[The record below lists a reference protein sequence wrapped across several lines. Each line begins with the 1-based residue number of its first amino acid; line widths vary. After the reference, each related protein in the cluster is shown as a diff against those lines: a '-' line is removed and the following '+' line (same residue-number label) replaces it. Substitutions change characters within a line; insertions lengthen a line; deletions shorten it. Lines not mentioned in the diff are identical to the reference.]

1 MAYMALYRKWRPNDF
16 DEVQG
21 QDAIVRTLRNEI
33 LYDRIGHAYLFC
45 GTRGTGK
52 TSIAKLFAKAV
63 NCQHPVDGNP
73 CNACPSCRA
82 INSQSSM
89 DVLEIDAASNNGVD
103 HIREIR
109 EQVQYSPVEGRYK
122 VYIIDEVHMLSSGA
136 FNALLKT
143 LEEPP
148 SYVIFIL
155 ATTEKH
161 KIPVTILSRCQKYD
175 FRRISIDTISSHL
188 AHLMEKEGIEAEDKA
203 LRYIARAADGSM
215 RDALSLLDQC
225 IAFYL
230 NQKLTYENVLEVLG
244 TVDTAVFS
252 RMLRNILA
260 QDTVSVLDTVDAM
273 ISEGR
278 ELSQFL
284 ADFLWYL
291 RNLLIIK
298 DQEGAGDSLDLSAES
313 IASLKDEAAHIE
325 TNTLLRF
332 IRVLSDLSGQIRS
345 ATQKRVLLEVGFIR
359 LCTPQMETDAGS
371 LAERVRLLEQQ
382 AGSGGVVA
390 PTAQNGASSAGA
402 NMSRAFPG
410 NIAGSGGTGTAFPQG
425 TALSPEQLQA
435 LLQAIAS
442 GQLRIPAQNDPGG
455 QNGQPVSAQ
464 ADSGT
469 DVLSPE
475 EALRERFSPAEAE
488 DLAAIAAD
496 WPSIVAQAGM
506 PMQQF
511 LQAARI
517 AVSEDSSVIRLI
529 FEKDDMNK
537 SYFERNHQHN
547 LEVLSDLV
555 AERTGRRV
563 KFECGVRAQT
573 MQQTSGYIDLSRIHF
588 PVTHE

>member
-73 CNACPSCRA
+73 CNQCPSCQA
-82 INSQSSM
+82 INNQSSL

-109 EQVQYSPVEGRYK
+109 EQVQYSPVEGKYK

-175 FRRISIDTISSHL
+175 FKRISIDTITSHL
-188 AHLMEKEGIEAEDKA
+188 VHLMEKEGIPAEEKA

-230 NQKLTYENVLEVLG
+230 NQTLTYDNVLEVLG

-252 RMLRNILA
+252 QLLRNILA
-260 QDTVSVLDTVDAM
+260 HDTIAVLHTVDQM
-273 ISEGR
+273 ITEGR

-298 DQEGAGDSLDLSAES
+298 DQNGMEDSLDLSTES
-313 IASLKDEAAHIE
+313 IAVLQEEASLIE

-332 IRVLSDLSGQIRS
+332 IRVLSDLSGQIRN
-345 ATQKRVLLEVGFIR
+345 ATQKRILLEVGFIR
-359 LCTPQMETDAGS
+359 LCTPQMETDTGS
-371 LAERVRLLEQQ
+371 LLDRVHILEQKIAEGIPVQ
-382 AGSGGVVA
+382 SAGPGGYGAAGPGTGGIGGSGA
-390 PTAQNGASSAGA
+390 AY
-402 NMSRAFPG
+402 
-410 NIAGSGGTGTAFPQG
+410 GSGSYNTAHSG
-425 TALSPEQLQA
+425 STNGSGSEDSLNSSENAANALK
-435 LLQAIAS
+435 
-442 GQLRIPAQNDPGG
+442 
-455 QNGQPVSAQ
+455 
-464 ADSGT
+464 
-469 DVLSPE
+469 
-475 EALRERFSPAEAE
+475 ERFSPAEAA
-488 DLAAIAAD
+488 DLKAIASS
-496 WPSIVAQAGM
+496 WNTIVAQTAM
-506 PMQQF
+506 PMQKF

-517 AVSEDSSVIRLI
+517 AVSEDSSIIQLV
-529 FEKDDMNK
+529 FERDDIEKN
-537 SYFERNHQHN
+537 YFERNHQHN
-547 LEVLSDLV
+547 LGILS
-555 AERTGRRV
+555 
-563 KFECGVRAQT
+563 
-573 MQQTSGYIDLSRIHF
+573 LSLIHI
-588 PVTHE
+588 

>member
-21 QDAIVRTLRNEI
+21 QDAIVQTLRNEI
-33 LYDRIGHAYLFC
+33 IYDRIGHAYLFC

-73 CNACPSCRA
+73 CNQCPSCQA
-82 INSQSSM
+82 INNQSSL

-109 EQVQYSPVEGRYK
+109 EQVQYSPVEGKYK

-175 FRRISIDTISSHL
+175 FKRISIDTITNHL
-188 AHLMEKEGIEAEDKA
+188 VHLMEKEGIPAEEKA

-230 NQKLTYENVLEVLG
+230 NQTLTYDNVLEVLG

-252 RMLRNILA
+252 QLLRNILA
-260 QDTVSVLDTVDAM
+260 QDTIAVLHTVDQM
-273 ISEGR
+273 ITEGR

-298 DQEGAGDSLDLSAES
+298 DQNGMEDTLDLSTES
-313 IASLKDEAAHIE
+313 IAALQEEASLIE
-325 TNTLLRF
+325 TSTLLRF
-332 IRVLSDLSGQIRS
+332 IRVLSDLSGQLRN
-345 ATQKRVLLEVGFIR
+345 ATQKRILLEVGFIR
-359 LCTPQMETDAGS
+359 LCTPQMETDSGS
-371 LAERVRLLEQQ
+371 LLERVHMLEKKMAEGIPVQ
-382 AGSGGVVA
+382 AAGPGGY
-390 PTAQNGASSAGA
+390 GAAGI
-402 NMSRAFPG
+402 PG
-410 NIAGSGGTGTAFPQG
+410 NSGMGTAFG
-425 TALSPEQLQA
+425 
-435 LLQAIAS
+435 
-442 GQLRIPAQNDPGG
+442 PGG
-455 QNGQPVSAQ
+455 FAGLGDGTPGGPGGSSA
-464 ADSGT
+464 AAS
-469 DVLSPE
+469 E
-475 EALRERFSPAEAE
+475 NAAAALEERFSPAEAA
-488 DLAAIAAD
+488 DLKAIASS
-496 WPSIVAQAGM
+496 WNTIVGQTAM
-506 PMQQF
+506 PMQKF

-517 AVSEDSSVIRLI
+517 AVSEDSSIIQLI
-529 FEKDDMNK
+529 FERDDIEKN
-537 SYFERNHQHN
+537 YFERNHQHN
-547 LEVLSDLV
+547 LSILSDIV
-555 AERTGRRV
+555 AEQTGKRV
-563 KFECGVRAQT
+563 KFECSVRSHDT
-573 MQQTSGYIDLSRIHF
+573 GGHPSNFIDLSKIHQQVIF
-588 PVTHE
+588 E

>member
-73 CNACPSCRA
+73 CNQCPSCHA
-82 INSQSSM
+82 INNQSSL

-109 EQVQYSPVEGRYK
+109 EQVQYSPVEGKYK

-175 FRRISIDTISSHL
+175 FKRISINTITNHL
-188 AHLMEKEGIEAEDKA
+188 VHLMEKEGIPAEEKA

-230 NQKLTYENVLEVLG
+230 NQTLTYDNVLEVLG

-252 RMLRNILA
+252 QLLRSILA
-260 QDTVSVLDTVDAM
+260 QDTIAVLHSVDRM
-273 ISEGR
+273 ITEGR

-298 DQEGAGDSLDLSAES
+298 DQNGMEDSLDLSTES
-313 IASLKDEAAHIE
+313 IAVLQEEASLIE
-325 TNTLLRF
+325 TGTLLRF
-332 IRVLSDLSGQIRS
+332 IRVLSDLSGQIRN
-345 ATQKRVLLEVGFIR
+345 ATQKRILLEVGFIR
-359 LCTPQMETDAGS
+359 LCTPQMETDSGS
-371 LAERVRLLEQQ
+371 LLERIHILERKMAEGIPVQ
-382 AGSGGVVA
+382 
-390 PTAQNGASSAGA
+390 
-402 NMSRAFPG
+402 
-410 NIAGSGGTGTAFPQG
+410 
-425 TALSPEQLQA
+425 
-435 LLQAIAS
+435 AS
-442 GQLRIPAQNDPGG
+442 GQAGYGAAEIPGAGNTGGAVYGTEVSGAPNNGNPGSSDNGVSGDPAATPQN
-455 QNGQPVSAQ
+455 A
-464 ADSGT
+464 AA
-469 DVLSPE
+469 
-475 EALRERFSPAEAE
+475 ALEERFSPAEAA
-488 DLAAIAAD
+488 DLKAIASS
-496 WPSIVAQAGM
+496 WNTIVEQTAM
-506 PMQQF
+506 PMQKF
-511 LQAARI
+511 LKAVRI
-517 AVSEDSSVIRLI
+517 AVSEDSSILQLI
-529 FEKDDMNK
+529 FERDDIEKN
-537 SYFERNHQHN
+537 YFERNHQHN
-547 LEVLSDLV
+547 LGILSDIV
-555 AERTGRRV
+555 AQQTGKRV
-563 KFECGVRAQT
+563 KFECSVRSQET
-573 MQQTSGYIDLSRIHF
+573 GGKSYNFIDLSKIHQQVIF
-588 PVTHE
+588 E

>member
-73 CNACPSCRA
+73 CNQCPSCQD
-82 INSQSSM
+82 INNQSSL

-109 EQVQYSPVEGRYK
+109 EQVQYSPVEGKYK

-175 FRRISIDTISSHL
+175 FKRISIDTITNHL
-188 AHLMEKEGIEAEDKA
+188 AHLMEKEGIPAEEKA

-230 NQKLTYENVLEVLG
+230 NQTLTYENVLEVLG

-252 RMLRNILA
+252 QLLRSILE
-260 QDTVSVLDTVDAM
+260 QDTIAVLHTIDRM
-273 ISEGR
+273 ITEGR

-298 DQEGAGDSLDLSAES
+298 DQNGMEDSLDLSAES
-313 IASLKDEAAHIE
+313 IASLQEEAAWIE
-325 TNTLLRF
+325 TGTLLRF
-332 IRVLSDLSGQIRS
+332 IRVLSDLSGQIRN
-345 ATQKRVLLEVGFIR
+345 ATQKRILLEVGFIR
-359 LCTPQMETDAGS
+359 LCTPQMETDSASLLERVHLLEKKLEGAPLTDNSSYLKKESGTAGTGNTAAELLAGFSPQQLAS
-371 LAERVRLLEQQ
+371 LA
-382 AGSGGVVA
+382 
-390 PTAQNGASSAGA
+390 
-402 NMSRAFPG
+402 
-410 NIAGSGGTGTAFPQG
+410 
-425 TALSPEQLQA
+425 A
-435 LLQAIAS
+435 LLQNSTGNVPTGGAAAENIA
-442 GQLRIPAQNDPGG
+442 PAGDS
-455 QNGQPVSAQ
+455 VSAEQ
-464 ADSGT
+464 A
-469 DVLSPE
+469 LN
-475 EALRERFSPAEAE
+475 ERFSPAEAE
-488 DLAAIAAD
+488 DLKAIASS
-496 WPSIVAQAGM
+496 WKSIVAQTSM
-506 PMQQF
+506 PMQKF
-511 LQAARI
+511 LMAARI
-517 AVSEDSSVIRLI
+517 AVSEDSSIIQLI
-529 FEKDDMNK
+529 FERDDIEK

-547 LEVLSDLV
+547 LGVLSDIV
-555 AERTGRRV
+555 AQQTGKRV
-563 KFECGVRAQT
+563 KFECSVRSQET
-573 MQQTSGYIDLSRIHF
+573 GQSSGFIDLSKIHC
-588 PVTHE
+588 PVIFE

>member
-21 QDAIVRTLRNEI
+21 QDAIVQTLRNEI
-33 LYDRIGHAYLFC
+33 IYDRIGHAYLFC

-73 CNACPSCRA
+73 CNQCPSCQA
-82 INSQSSM
+82 INNQSSL

-109 EQVQYSPVEGRYK
+109 EQVQYSPVEGKYK

-175 FRRISIDTISSHL
+175 FKRISIDTITNHL
-188 AHLMEKEGIEAEDKA
+188 VHLMEKEGIPAEEKA

-230 NQKLTYENVLEVLG
+230 NQTLTYDNVLEVLG

-252 RMLRNILA
+252 QLLRNILA
-260 QDTVSVLDTVDAM
+260 QDTIAVLHTVDQM
-273 ISEGR
+273 ITEGR

-298 DQEGAGDSLDLSAES
+298 DQNGMEDTLDLSTES
-313 IASLKDEAAHIE
+313 IAALQEEASLIE
-325 TNTLLRF
+325 TSTLLRF
-332 IRVLSDLSGQIRS
+332 IRVLSDLSGQLRN
-345 ATQKRVLLEVGFIR
+345 ATQKRILLEVGFIR
-359 LCTPQMETDAGS
+359 LCTPQMETDSGS
-371 LAERVRLLEQQ
+371 LLERVHMLEKKMAEGIPVQ
-382 AGSGGVVA
+382 AAGPGGY
-390 PTAQNGASSAGA
+390 GAAGI
-402 NMSRAFPG
+402 PG
-410 NIAGSGGTGTAFPQG
+410 TGGMGTAFG
-425 TALSPEQLQA
+425 
-435 LLQAIAS
+435 
-442 GQLRIPAQNDPGG
+442 PGG
-455 QNGQPVSAQ
+455 FAGLGDGTPGGPGGSSA
-464 ADSGT
+464 AAS
-469 DVLSPE
+469 E
-475 EALRERFSPAEAE
+475 NAAAALEERFSPAEAA
-488 DLAAIAAD
+488 DLKAIASS
-496 WPSIVAQAGM
+496 WNTIVGQTAM
-506 PMQQF
+506 PMQKF

-517 AVSEDSSVIRLI
+517 AVSEDSSIIQLI
-529 FEKDDMNK
+529 FERDDIEKN
-537 SYFERNHQHN
+537 YFERNHQHN
-547 LEVLSDLV
+547 LSILSDIV
-555 AERTGRRV
+555 AEQTGKRV
-563 KFECGVRAQT
+563 KFECSVRSHDT
-573 MQQTSGYIDLSRIHF
+573 GGHPSNFIDLSKIHQQVIF
-588 PVTHE
+588 E

>member
-1 MAYMALYRKWRPNDF
+1 MFGYRYYLQGRVIFMAYMALYRKWRPNDF

-21 QDAIVRTLRNEI
+21 QDAIVQTLRNEI
-33 LYDRIGHAYLFC
+33 IYDRIGHAYLFC

-73 CNACPSCRA
+73 CNQCPSCQA
-82 INSQSSM
+82 INNQSSL

-109 EQVQYSPVEGRYK
+109 EQVQYSPVEGKYK

-175 FRRISIDTISSHL
+175 FKRISIDTITNHL
-188 AHLMEKEGIEAEDKA
+188 VHLMEKEGIPAEEKA

-230 NQKLTYENVLEVLG
+230 NQTLTYDNVLEVLG

-252 RMLRNILA
+252 QLLRNILA
-260 QDTVSVLDTVDAM
+260 QDTIAVLHTVDQM
-273 ISEGR
+273 ITEGR

-298 DQEGAGDSLDLSAES
+298 DQNGMEDTLDLSTES
-313 IASLKDEAAHIE
+313 IAALQEEASLIE
-325 TNTLLRF
+325 TSTLLRF
-332 IRVLSDLSGQIRS
+332 IRVLSDLSGQLRN
-345 ATQKRVLLEVGFIR
+345 ATQKRILLEVGFIR
-359 LCTPQMETDAGS
+359 LCTPQMETDSGS
-371 LAERVRLLEQQ
+371 LLERVHMLEKKMAEGIPVQ
-382 AGSGGVVA
+382 AAGPGGY
-390 PTAQNGASSAGA
+390 GAAGI
-402 NMSRAFPG
+402 PG
-410 NIAGSGGTGTAFPQG
+410 TGGMGTAFG
-425 TALSPEQLQA
+425 
-435 LLQAIAS
+435 
-442 GQLRIPAQNDPGG
+442 PGG
-455 QNGQPVSAQ
+455 SAGLG
-464 ADSGT
+464 DGT
-469 DVLSPE
+469 PGGPGGSSAAASE
-475 EALRERFSPAEAE
+475 NAAAALEERFSPAEAA
-488 DLAAIAAD
+488 DLKAIASS
-496 WPSIVAQAGM
+496 WNTIVGQTAM
-506 PMQQF
+506 PMQKF

-517 AVSEDSSVIRLI
+517 AVSEDSSIIQLI
-529 FEKDDMNK
+529 FERDDIEKN
-537 SYFERNHQHN
+537 YFERNHQHN
-547 LEVLSDLV
+547 LGILSDIV
-555 AERTGRRV
+555 AEQTGKRV
-563 KFECGVRAQT
+563 KFECSVRSHDT
-573 MQQTSGYIDLSRIHF
+573 GGHPSNFIDLSKIHQQVIF
-588 PVTHE
+588 E

>member
-21 QDAIVRTLRNEI
+21 QDAIVQTLRNEI
-33 LYDRIGHAYLFC
+33 IYDRIGHAYLFC

-73 CNACPSCRA
+73 CNQCPSCQA
-82 INSQSSM
+82 INNQSSL

-109 EQVQYSPVEGRYK
+109 EQVQYSPVEGKYK

-175 FRRISIDTISSHL
+175 FKRISIDTITNHL
-188 AHLMEKEGIEAEDKA
+188 VHLMEKEGIPAEEKA

-230 NQKLTYENVLEVLG
+230 NQTLTYDNVLEVLG

-252 RMLRNILA
+252 QLLRNILA
-260 QDTVSVLDTVDAM
+260 QDTIAVLHTVDQM
-273 ISEGR
+273 ITEGR

-298 DQEGAGDSLDLSAES
+298 DQNGMEDTLDLSTES
-313 IASLKDEAAHIE
+313 IAALQEEASLIE
-325 TNTLLRF
+325 TSTLLRF
-332 IRVLSDLSGQIRS
+332 IRVLSDLSGQLRN
-345 ATQKRVLLEVGFIR
+345 ATQKRILLEVGFIR
-359 LCTPQMETDAGS
+359 LCTPQMETDSGS
-371 LAERVRLLEQQ
+371 LLERVHMLEKKMAEGIPVQ
-382 AGSGGVVA
+382 AAGPGGY
-390 PTAQNGASSAGA
+390 GAAGI
-402 NMSRAFPG
+402 PG
-410 NIAGSGGTGTAFPQG
+410 TGGMGTAFG
-425 TALSPEQLQA
+425 
-435 LLQAIAS
+435 
-442 GQLRIPAQNDPGG
+442 PGG
-455 QNGQPVSAQ
+455 SAGLG
-464 ADSGT
+464 DGT
-469 DVLSPE
+469 PGGPGGSSAAASE
-475 EALRERFSPAEAE
+475 NAAAALEERFSPAEAA
-488 DLAAIAAD
+488 DLKAIASS
-496 WPSIVAQAGM
+496 WNTIVGQTAM
-506 PMQQF
+506 PMQKF

-517 AVSEDSSVIRLI
+517 AVSEDSSIIQLI
-529 FEKDDMNK
+529 FERDDIEKN
-537 SYFERNHQHN
+537 YFERNHQHN
-547 LEVLSDLV
+547 LSILSDIV
-555 AERTGRRV
+555 AEQTGKRV
-563 KFECGVRAQT
+563 KFECSVRSHDT
-573 MQQTSGYIDLSRIHF
+573 GGHPSNFIDLSKIHQQVIF
-588 PVTHE
+588 E

>member
-1 MAYMALYRKWRPNDF
+1 MFGYRYYLQGRVIFMAYMALYRKWRPNDF

-21 QDAIVRTLRNEI
+21 QDAIVQTLRNEI
-33 LYDRIGHAYLFC
+33 IYDRIGHAYLFC

-73 CNACPSCRA
+73 CNQCPSCQA
-82 INSQSSM
+82 INNQSSL

-109 EQVQYSPVEGRYK
+109 EQVQYSPVEGKYK

-175 FRRISIDTISSHL
+175 FKRISIDTITNHL
-188 AHLMEKEGIEAEDKA
+188 VHLMEKEGIPAEEKA

-230 NQKLTYENVLEVLG
+230 NQTLTYDNVLEVLG

-252 RMLRNILA
+252 QLLRNILA
-260 QDTVSVLDTVDAM
+260 QDTIAVLHTVDQM
-273 ISEGR
+273 ITEGR

-298 DQEGAGDSLDLSAES
+298 DQNGMEDTLDLSTES
-313 IASLKDEAAHIE
+313 IAALQEEASLIE
-325 TNTLLRF
+325 TSTLLRF
-332 IRVLSDLSGQIRS
+332 IRVLSDLSGQLRN
-345 ATQKRVLLEVGFIR
+345 ATQKRILLEVGFIR
-359 LCTPQMETDAGS
+359 LCTPQMETDSGS
-371 LAERVRLLEQQ
+371 LLERVHMLEKKMAEGIPVQ
-382 AGSGGVVA
+382 AAGPGGY
-390 PTAQNGASSAGA
+390 GAAGI
-402 NMSRAFPG
+402 PG
-410 NIAGSGGTGTAFPQG
+410 NSGMGTAFG
-425 TALSPEQLQA
+425 
-435 LLQAIAS
+435 
-442 GQLRIPAQNDPGG
+442 PGG
-455 QNGQPVSAQ
+455 FAGLGDGTPGGPGGSSA
-464 ADSGT
+464 AAS
-469 DVLSPE
+469 E
-475 EALRERFSPAEAE
+475 NAAAALEERFSPAEAA
-488 DLAAIAAD
+488 DLKAIASS
-496 WPSIVAQAGM
+496 WNTIVGQTAM
-506 PMQQF
+506 PMQKF

-517 AVSEDSSVIRLI
+517 AVSEDSSIIQLI
-529 FEKDDMNK
+529 FERDDIEKN
-537 SYFERNHQHN
+537 YFERNHQHN
-547 LEVLSDLV
+547 LSILSDIV
-555 AERTGRRV
+555 AEQTGKRV
-563 KFECGVRAQT
+563 KFECSVRSHDT
-573 MQQTSGYIDLSRIHF
+573 GGHPSNFIDLSKIHQQVIF
-588 PVTHE
+588 E

>member
-21 QDAIVRTLRNEI
+21 QDAIVQTLRNEI
-33 LYDRIGHAYLFC
+33 IYDRIGHAYLFC

-73 CNACPSCRA
+73 CNQCPSCQA
-82 INSQSSM
+82 INNQSSL

-109 EQVQYSPVEGRYK
+109 EQVQYSPVEGKYK

-175 FRRISIDTISSHL
+175 FKRISIDTITNHL
-188 AHLMEKEGIEAEDKA
+188 VHLMENEGIPAEEKA

-230 NQKLTYENVLEVLG
+230 NQTLTYDNVLEVLG

-252 RMLRNILA
+252 QLLRNILA
-260 QDTVSVLDTVDAM
+260 QDTIAVLHTVDQM
-273 ISEGR
+273 ITEGR

-298 DQEGAGDSLDLSAES
+298 DQNGMEDTLDLSTES
-313 IASLKDEAAHIE
+313 IAALQEEASLIE
-325 TNTLLRF
+325 TSTLLRF
-332 IRVLSDLSGQIRS
+332 IRVLSDLSGQLRN
-345 ATQKRVLLEVGFIR
+345 ATQKRILLEVGFIR
-359 LCTPQMETDAGS
+359 LCTPQMETDSGS
-371 LAERVRLLEQQ
+371 LLERVHMLEKKMAEGIPVQT
-382 AGSGGVVA
+382 AGPGGY
-390 PTAQNGASSAGA
+390 GAAGI
-402 NMSRAFPG
+402 PG
-410 NIAGSGGTGTAFPQG
+410 TGGMGTAFG
-425 TALSPEQLQA
+425 
-435 LLQAIAS
+435 
-442 GQLRIPAQNDPGG
+442 PGG
-455 QNGQPVSAQ
+455 SAGLG
-464 ADSGT
+464 DGT
-469 DVLSPE
+469 PGGPGGSSAAASE
-475 EALRERFSPAEAE
+475 NAAAALEERFSPAEAA
-488 DLAAIAAD
+488 DLKAIASS
-496 WPSIVAQAGM
+496 WNTIVGQTAM
-506 PMQQF
+506 PMQKF

-517 AVSEDSSVIRLI
+517 AVSEDSSIIQLI
-529 FEKDDMNK
+529 FERDDIEKN
-537 SYFERNHQHN
+537 YFERNHQHN
-547 LEVLSDLV
+547 LSILSDIV
-555 AERTGRRV
+555 AEQTGKRV
-563 KFECGVRAQT
+563 KFECSVRSHDT
-573 MQQTSGYIDLSRIHF
+573 GGHPSNFIDLSKIHQQVIF
-588 PVTHE
+588 E

>member
-21 QDAIVRTLRNEI
+21 QDAIVQTLRNEI
-33 LYDRIGHAYLFC
+33 IYDRIGHAYLFC

-73 CNACPSCRA
+73 CNQCPSCQA
-82 INSQSSM
+82 INNQSSL

-109 EQVQYSPVEGRYK
+109 EQVQYSPVEGKYK

-175 FRRISIDTISSHL
+175 FKRISIDTITNHL
-188 AHLMEKEGIEAEDKA
+188 VHLMEKEGIPAEEKA

-230 NQKLTYENVLEVLG
+230 NQTLTYDNVLEVLG

-252 RMLRNILA
+252 QLLRNILA
-260 QDTVSVLDTVDAM
+260 QDTIAVLHTVDQM
-273 ISEGR
+273 ITEGR

-298 DQEGAGDSLDLSAES
+298 DQNGMEDTLDLSTES
-313 IASLKDEAAHIE
+313 IAALQEEAALIE
-325 TNTLLRF
+325 TSTLLRF
-332 IRVLSDLSGQIRS
+332 IRVLSDLSGQLRN
-345 ATQKRVLLEVGFIR
+345 ATQKRILLEVGFIR
-359 LCTPQMETDAGS
+359 LCTPQMETDSGS
-371 LAERVRLLEQQ
+371 LLERVHMLEKKMAEGIPVQ
-382 AGSGGVVA
+382 AAGPGGY
-390 PTAQNGASSAGA
+390 GAAGI
-402 NMSRAFPG
+402 PG
-410 NIAGSGGTGTAFPQG
+410 TGGMGTAFG
-425 TALSPEQLQA
+425 
-435 LLQAIAS
+435 
-442 GQLRIPAQNDPGG
+442 PGG
-455 QNGQPVSAQ
+455 SAGLG
-464 ADSGT
+464 DGT
-469 DVLSPE
+469 PGGPGGSSAAASE
-475 EALRERFSPAEAE
+475 NAAAALEERFSPAEAA
-488 DLAAIAAD
+488 DLKAIASS
-496 WPSIVAQAGM
+496 WNTIVGQTAM
-506 PMQQF
+506 PMQKF

-517 AVSEDSSVIRLI
+517 AVSEDSSIIQLI
-529 FEKDDMNK
+529 FERDDIEKN
-537 SYFERNHQHN
+537 YFERNHQHN
-547 LEVLSDLV
+547 LGILSDIV
-555 AERTGRRV
+555 AEQTGKRV
-563 KFECGVRAQT
+563 KFECSVRSHDT
-573 MQQTSGYIDLSRIHF
+573 GGHPSNFIDLSKIHQQVIF
-588 PVTHE
+588 E

>member
-21 QDAIVRTLRNEI
+21 QDAIVQTLRNEI
-33 LYDRIGHAYLFC
+33 IYDRIGHAYLFC

-73 CNACPSCRA
+73 CNQCPSCQA
-82 INSQSSM
+82 INNQSSL

-109 EQVQYSPVEGRYK
+109 EQVQYSPVEGKYK

-175 FRRISIDTISSHL
+175 FKRISIDTITNHL
-188 AHLMEKEGIEAEDKA
+188 VHLMEKEGIPAEEKA

-230 NQKLTYENVLEVLG
+230 NQTLTYDNVLEVLG

-252 RMLRNILA
+252 QLLRNILA
-260 QDTVSVLDTVDAM
+260 QDTIAVLHTVDQM
-273 ISEGR
+273 ITEGR

-298 DQEGAGDSLDLSAES
+298 DQNGMEDTLDLSTES
-313 IASLKDEAAHIE
+313 IAALQEEASLIE
-325 TNTLLRF
+325 TSTLLRF
-332 IRVLSDLSGQIRS
+332 IRVLSDLSGQLRN
-345 ATQKRVLLEVGFIR
+345 ATQKRILLEVGFIR
-359 LCTPQMETDAGS
+359 LCTPQMETDSGS
-371 LAERVRLLEQQ
+371 LLERVHMLEKKMAEGIPVQT
-382 AGSGGVVA
+382 AGPGGY
-390 PTAQNGASSAGA
+390 GAAGI
-402 NMSRAFPG
+402 PG
-410 NIAGSGGTGTAFPQG
+410 TGGMGTAFG
-425 TALSPEQLQA
+425 
-435 LLQAIAS
+435 
-442 GQLRIPAQNDPGG
+442 PGG
-455 QNGQPVSAQ
+455 SAGLG
-464 ADSGT
+464 DGT
-469 DVLSPE
+469 PGGPGSSAAASE
-475 EALRERFSPAEAE
+475 NAAAALEERFSPAEAA
-488 DLAAIAAD
+488 DLKAIASS
-496 WPSIVAQAGM
+496 WNTIVGQTAM
-506 PMQQF
+506 PMQKF

-517 AVSEDSSVIRLI
+517 AVSEDSSIIQLI
-529 FEKDDMNK
+529 FERDDIEKN
-537 SYFERNHQHN
+537 YFERNHQHN
-547 LEVLSDLV
+547 LSILSDIV
-555 AERTGRRV
+555 AEQTGKRV
-563 KFECGVRAQT
+563 KFECSVRSHDT
-573 MQQTSGYIDLSRIHF
+573 GGHPSNFIDLSKIHQQVIF
-588 PVTHE
+588 E

>member
-21 QDAIVRTLRNEI
+21 QDAIVQTLRNEI
-33 LYDRIGHAYLFC
+33 IYDRIGHAYLFC

-73 CNACPSCRA
+73 CNQCPSCQA
-82 INSQSSM
+82 INNQSSL

-109 EQVQYSPVEGRYK
+109 EQVQYSPVEGKYK

-175 FRRISIDTISSHL
+175 FKRISIDTITNHL
-188 AHLMEKEGIEAEDKA
+188 VHLMEKEGIPAEEKA

-230 NQKLTYENVLEVLG
+230 NQTLTYDNVLEVLG

-252 RMLRNILA
+252 QLLRNILA
-260 QDTVSVLDTVDAM
+260 QDTIAVLHTVDQM
-273 ISEGR
+273 ITEGR

-298 DQEGAGDSLDLSAES
+298 DQNGMEDTLDLSTES
-313 IASLKDEAAHIE
+313 IAALQEEASLIE
-325 TNTLLRF
+325 TSTLLRF
-332 IRVLSDLSGQIRS
+332 IRVLSDLSGQLRN
-345 ATQKRVLLEVGFIR
+345 ATQKRILLEVGFIR
-359 LCTPQMETDAGS
+359 LCTPQMETDSGS
-371 LAERVRLLEQQ
+371 LLERVHMLEKKMAEGIPVQ
-382 AGSGGVVA
+382 AAGPGGY
-390 PTAQNGASSAGA
+390 GAAGI
-402 NMSRAFPG
+402 PG
-410 NIAGSGGTGTAFPQG
+410 TGGMGTAFG
-425 TALSPEQLQA
+425 
-435 LLQAIAS
+435 
-442 GQLRIPAQNDPGG
+442 PGG
-455 QNGQPVSAQ
+455 SAGLG
-464 ADSGT
+464 DSTPGGPGG
-469 DVLSPE
+469 SSAAASE
-475 EALRERFSPAEAE
+475 NAAAALEERFSPAEAA
-488 DLAAIAAD
+488 DLKAIASS
-496 WPSIVAQAGM
+496 WNTIVGQTAM
-506 PMQQF
+506 PMQKF

-517 AVSEDSSVIRLI
+517 AVSEDSSIIQLI
-529 FEKDDMNK
+529 FERDDIEKN
-537 SYFERNHQHN
+537 YFERNHQHN
-547 LEVLSDLV
+547 LGILSDIV
-555 AERTGRRV
+555 AEQTGKRV
-563 KFECGVRAQT
+563 KFECSVRSHDT
-573 MQQTSGYIDLSRIHF
+573 GGHPSNFIDLSKIHQQVIF
-588 PVTHE
+588 E

>member
-21 QDAIVRTLRNEI
+21 QDAIVQTLRNEI
-33 LYDRIGHAYLFC
+33 IYDRIGHAYLFC

-73 CNACPSCRA
+73 CNQCPSCQA
-82 INSQSSM
+82 INNQSSL

-109 EQVQYSPVEGRYK
+109 EQVQYSPVEGKYK

-175 FRRISIDTISSHL
+175 FKRISIDTITNHL
-188 AHLMEKEGIEAEDKA
+188 VHLMEKEGIPAEEKA

-230 NQKLTYENVLEVLG
+230 NQTLTYDNVLEVLG

-252 RMLRNILA
+252 QLLRNILA
-260 QDTVSVLDTVDAM
+260 QDTIAVLHTVDQM
-273 ISEGR
+273 ITEGR

-298 DQEGAGDSLDLSAES
+298 DQNDMEDTLDLSTES
-313 IASLKDEAAHIE
+313 IAALQEEASLIE
-325 TNTLLRF
+325 TSTLLRF
-332 IRVLSDLSGQIRS
+332 IRVLSDLSGQLRN
-345 ATQKRVLLEVGFIR
+345 ATQKRILLEVGFIR
-359 LCTPQMETDAGS
+359 LCTPQMETDSGS
-371 LAERVRLLEQQ
+371 LLERVHMLEKKMAEGIPVQ
-382 AGSGGVVA
+382 AAGPGGY
-390 PTAQNGASSAGA
+390 GAAGI
-402 NMSRAFPG
+402 PG
-410 NIAGSGGTGTAFPQG
+410 TGGMGTAFG
-425 TALSPEQLQA
+425 
-435 LLQAIAS
+435 
-442 GQLRIPAQNDPGG
+442 PGG
-455 QNGQPVSAQ
+455 SAGLG
-464 ADSGT
+464 DGT
-469 DVLSPE
+469 PGGPGGSSAAASE
-475 EALRERFSPAEAE
+475 NAAAALEERFSPAEAA
-488 DLAAIAAD
+488 DLKAIASS
-496 WPSIVAQAGM
+496 WNTIVGQTAM
-506 PMQQF
+506 PMQKF

-517 AVSEDSSVIRLI
+517 AVSEDSSIIQLI
-529 FEKDDMNK
+529 FERDDIERN
-537 SYFERNHQHN
+537 YFERNHQHN
-547 LEVLSDLV
+547 LGILSDIV
-555 AERTGRRV
+555 AEQTGKRV
-563 KFECGVRAQT
+563 KFECSVRSHDT
-573 MQQTSGYIDLSRIHF
+573 GGHPSNFIDLSKIHQQVIF
-588 PVTHE
+588 E

>member
-1 MAYMALYRKWRPNDF
+1 MFGYRYYLQGRVIFMAYMALYRKWRPNDF

-21 QDAIVRTLRNEI
+21 QDAIVQTLRNEI
-33 LYDRIGHAYLFC
+33 IYDRIGHAYLFC

-73 CNACPSCRA
+73 CNQCPSCQA
-82 INSQSSM
+82 INNQSSL

-109 EQVQYSPVEGRYK
+109 EQVQYSPVEGKYK

-175 FRRISIDTISSHL
+175 FKRISIDTITNHL
-188 AHLMEKEGIEAEDKA
+188 VHLMEKEGIPAEEKA

-230 NQKLTYENVLEVLG
+230 NQTLTYDNVLEVLG

-252 RMLRNILA
+252 QLLRNILA
-260 QDTVSVLDTVDAM
+260 QDTIAVLHTVDQM
-273 ISEGR
+273 ITEGR

-298 DQEGAGDSLDLSAES
+298 NQNGMEDTLDLSTES
-313 IASLKDEAAHIE
+313 IAALQEEASLIE
-325 TNTLLRF
+325 TSTLLRF
-332 IRVLSDLSGQIRS
+332 IRVLSDLSGQLRN
-345 ATQKRVLLEVGFIR
+345 ATQKRILLEVGFIR
-359 LCTPQMETDAGS
+359 LCTPQMETDSGS
-371 LAERVRLLEQQ
+371 LLERVHMLEKKMAEGIPVQ
-382 AGSGGVVA
+382 AAGPGGY
-390 PTAQNGASSAGA
+390 GAAGI
-402 NMSRAFPG
+402 PG
-410 NIAGSGGTGTAFPQG
+410 TGGMGTAFG
-425 TALSPEQLQA
+425 
-435 LLQAIAS
+435 
-442 GQLRIPAQNDPGG
+442 PGG
-455 QNGQPVSAQ
+455 SAGLG
-464 ADSGT
+464 DGT
-469 DVLSPE
+469 PGGPGGSSAAASE
-475 EALRERFSPAEAE
+475 NAAAALEERFSPAEAA
-488 DLAAIAAD
+488 DLKAIASS
-496 WPSIVAQAGM
+496 WNTIVGQTAM
-506 PMQQF
+506 PMQKF

-517 AVSEDSSVIRLI
+517 AVSEDSSIIQLI
-529 FEKDDMNK
+529 FERDDIEKN
-537 SYFERNHQHN
+537 YFERNHQHN
-547 LEVLSDLV
+547 LGILSDIV
-555 AERTGRRV
+555 AEQTGKRV
-563 KFECGVRAQT
+563 KFECSVRSHDT
-573 MQQTSGYIDLSRIHF
+573 GGHPSNFIDLSKIHQQVIF
-588 PVTHE
+588 E

>member
-1 MAYMALYRKWRPNDF
+1 MFGYRYYLQGRVIFMAYMALYRKWRPNDF

-21 QDAIVRTLRNEI
+21 QDAIVQTLRNEI
-33 LYDRIGHAYLFC
+33 IYDRIGHAYLFC

-73 CNACPSCRA
+73 CNQCPSCQA
-82 INSQSSM
+82 INNQSSL

-109 EQVQYSPVEGRYK
+109 EQVQYSPVEGKYK

-175 FRRISIDTISSHL
+175 FKRISIDTITNHL
-188 AHLMEKEGIEAEDKA
+188 VHLMEKEGIPAEEKA

-230 NQKLTYENVLEVLG
+230 NQTLTYDNVLEVLG

-252 RMLRNILA
+252 QLLRNILA
-260 QDTVSVLDTVDAM
+260 QDTIAVLHTVDQM
-273 ISEGR
+273 ITEGR

-298 DQEGAGDSLDLSAES
+298 DQNGMEDTLDLSTES
-313 IASLKDEAAHIE
+313 IAALQEEASLIE
-325 TNTLLRF
+325 TSTLLRF
-332 IRVLSDLSGQIRS
+332 IRVLSDLSGQLRN
-345 ATQKRVLLEVGFIR
+345 ATQKRILLEVGFIR
-359 LCTPQMETDAGS
+359 LCTPQMETDSGS
-371 LAERVRLLEQQ
+371 LLERVHMLEKKMAEGIPVQ
-382 AGSGGVVA
+382 AAGPGGY
-390 PTAQNGASSAGA
+390 GAAGI
-402 NMSRAFPG
+402 PG
-410 NIAGSGGTGTAFPQG
+410 TGGMGTAFG
-425 TALSPEQLQA
+425 
-435 LLQAIAS
+435 
-442 GQLRIPAQNDPGG
+442 PGG
-455 QNGQPVSAQ
+455 SAGLG
-464 ADSGT
+464 DGT
-469 DVLSPE
+469 PGGPGGSSAAASE
-475 EALRERFSPAEAE
+475 NAAAALEERFSPAEAA
-488 DLAAIAAD
+488 DLKAIASS
-496 WPSIVAQAGM
+496 WNTIVGQTAM
-506 PMQQF
+506 PMQKF

-517 AVSEDSSVIRLI
+517 AVSEDSSIIQLI
-529 FEKDDMNK
+529 FERDDIEKN
-537 SYFERNHQHN
+537 YFERNHQHN
-547 LEVLSDLV
+547 LSILSDIV
-555 AERTGRRV
+555 AEQTGKRV
-563 KFECGVRAQT
+563 KFECSVRSHDT
-573 MQQTSGYIDLSRIHF
+573 GGHPSNFIDLSKIHQQVIF
-588 PVTHE
+588 E

>member
-21 QDAIVRTLRNEI
+21 QDAIVQTLRNEI
-33 LYDRIGHAYLFC
+33 IYDRIGHAYLFC

-73 CNACPSCRA
+73 CNQCPSCQA
-82 INSQSSM
+82 INNQSSL

-109 EQVQYSPVEGRYK
+109 EQVQYSPVEGKYK

-148 SYVIFIL
+148 SYVIFTL

-175 FRRISIDTISSHL
+175 FKRISIDTITNHL
-188 AHLMEKEGIEAEDKA
+188 VHLMEKEGIPAEEKA

-230 NQKLTYENVLEVLG
+230 NQTLTYDNVLEVLG

-252 RMLRNILA
+252 QLLRNILA
-260 QDTVSVLDTVDAM
+260 QDTIAVLHTVDQM
-273 ISEGR
+273 ITEGR

-298 DQEGAGDSLDLSAES
+298 DQNGMEDTLDLSTES
-313 IASLKDEAAHIE
+313 IAALQEEASLIE
-325 TNTLLRF
+325 TSTLLRF
-332 IRVLSDLSGQIRS
+332 IRVLSDLSGQLRN
-345 ATQKRVLLEVGFIR
+345 ATQKRILLEVGFIR
-359 LCTPQMETDAGS
+359 LCTPQMETDSGS
-371 LAERVRLLEQQ
+371 LLERVHMLEKKMAEGIPVQ
-382 AGSGGVVA
+382 AAGPGGY
-390 PTAQNGASSAGA
+390 GAAGI
-402 NMSRAFPG
+402 PG
-410 NIAGSGGTGTAFPQG
+410 TGGMGTAFG
-425 TALSPEQLQA
+425 
-435 LLQAIAS
+435 
-442 GQLRIPAQNDPGG
+442 PGG
-455 QNGQPVSAQ
+455 SAGLG
-464 ADSGT
+464 DGT
-469 DVLSPE
+469 PGGLGGRSAAASE
-475 EALRERFSPAEAE
+475 NAAAALEGRFSPAEAA
-488 DLAAIAAD
+488 DLKAIASS
-496 WPSIVAQAGM
+496 WNTIVGQTAM
-506 PMQQF
+506 PMQKF

-517 AVSEDSSVIRLI
+517 AVSEDSSIIQLI
-529 FEKDDMNK
+529 FERDDIEKN
-537 SYFERNHQHN
+537 YFERNHQHN
-547 LEVLSDLV
+547 LGILSDIV
-555 AERTGRRV
+555 AEQTGKRV
-563 KFECGVRAQT
+563 KFECSVRSHDT
-573 MQQTSGYIDLSRIHF
+573 GGHPSNFIDLSKIHQQVIF
-588 PVTHE
+588 E

>member
-21 QDAIVRTLRNEI
+21 QDAIVQTLRNEI
-33 LYDRIGHAYLFC
+33 IYDRIGHAYLFC

-73 CNACPSCRA
+73 CNQCPSCQA
-82 INSQSSM
+82 INNQSSL

-109 EQVQYSPVEGRYK
+109 EQVQYSPVEGNYK

-175 FRRISIDTISSHL
+175 FKRISIDTITNHL
-188 AHLMEKEGIEAEDKA
+188 VHLMEKEGIPAEEKA

-230 NQKLTYENVLEVLG
+230 NQTLTYDNVLEVLG

-252 RMLRNILA
+252 QLLRNILA
-260 QDTVSVLDTVDAM
+260 QDTIAVLHTVDQM
-273 ISEGR
+273 ITEGR

-298 DQEGAGDSLDLSAES
+298 DQNGMEDTLDLSTES
-313 IASLKDEAAHIE
+313 IAALQEEASLIE
-325 TNTLLRF
+325 TSTLLRF
-332 IRVLSDLSGQIRS
+332 IRVLSDLSGQLRN
-345 ATQKRVLLEVGFIR
+345 ATQKRILLEVGFIR
-359 LCTPQMETDAGS
+359 LCTPQMETDSGS
-371 LAERVRLLEQQ
+371 LLERVHMLEKKMAEGIPVQ
-382 AGSGGVVA
+382 AAGPGGY
-390 PTAQNGASSAGA
+390 GAAGI
-402 NMSRAFPG
+402 PG
-410 NIAGSGGTGTAFPQG
+410 TGGMGTAFG
-425 TALSPEQLQA
+425 
-435 LLQAIAS
+435 
-442 GQLRIPAQNDPGG
+442 PGG
-455 QNGQPVSAQ
+455 SAGLG
-464 ADSGT
+464 DGT
-469 DVLSPE
+469 PGGPGGSSAAASE
-475 EALRERFSPAEAE
+475 NAAAALEERFSPAEAA
-488 DLAAIAAD
+488 DLKAIASS
-496 WPSIVAQAGM
+496 WNTIVGQTAM
-506 PMQQF
+506 PMQKF

-517 AVSEDSSVIRLI
+517 AVSEDSSIIQLI
-529 FEKDDMNK
+529 FERDDIEKN
-537 SYFERNHQHN
+537 YFERNHQHN
-547 LEVLSDLV
+547 LGILSDIV
-555 AERTGRRV
+555 AEQTGKRV
-563 KFECGVRAQT
+563 KFECSVRSHDT
-573 MQQTSGYIDLSRIHF
+573 GGHPSNFIDLSKIHQQVIF
-588 PVTHE
+588 E

>member
-1 MAYMALYRKWRPNDF
+1 MFGYRYYLQGRVIFMAYMALYRKWRPNDF

-21 QDAIVRTLRNEI
+21 QDAIVQTLRNEI
-33 LYDRIGHAYLFC
+33 IYDRIGHAYLFC

-73 CNACPSCRA
+73 CNQCPSCQA
-82 INSQSSM
+82 INNQSSL

-109 EQVQYSPVEGRYK
+109 EQVQYSPVEGKYK

-175 FRRISIDTISSHL
+175 FKRISIDTITNHL
-188 AHLMEKEGIEAEDKA
+188 VHLMEKEGIPAEEKA

-230 NQKLTYENVLEVLG
+230 NQTLTYDNVLEVLG

-252 RMLRNILA
+252 QLLRNILA
-260 QDTVSVLDTVDAM
+260 QDTIAVLHTVDQL
-273 ISEGR
+273 ITEGR

-298 DQEGAGDSLDLSAES
+298 DQNGMEDTLDLSTES
-313 IASLKDEAAHIE
+313 IAALQEEASLIE
-325 TNTLLRF
+325 TSTLLRF
-332 IRVLSDLSGQIRS
+332 IRVLSDLSGQLRN
-345 ATQKRVLLEVGFIR
+345 ATQKRILLEVGFIR
-359 LCTPQMETDAGS
+359 LCTPQMETDSGS
-371 LAERVRLLEQQ
+371 LLERVHMLEKKMAEGIPVQ
-382 AGSGGVVA
+382 AAGPGGY
-390 PTAQNGASSAGA
+390 GAAGI
-402 NMSRAFPG
+402 PG
-410 NIAGSGGTGTAFPQG
+410 TGGMGTAFG
-425 TALSPEQLQA
+425 
-435 LLQAIAS
+435 
-442 GQLRIPAQNDPGG
+442 PGG
-455 QNGQPVSAQ
+455 SAGLG
-464 ADSGT
+464 DGT
-469 DVLSPE
+469 PGGLGGRSAAASE
-475 EALRERFSPAEAE
+475 NAAAALEERFSPAEAA
-488 DLAAIAAD
+488 DLKAIASS
-496 WPSIVAQAGM
+496 WNTIVGQTAM
-506 PMQQF
+506 PMQKF

-517 AVSEDSSVIRLI
+517 AVSEDSSIIQLI
-529 FEKDDMNK
+529 FERDDIEKN
-537 SYFERNHQHN
+537 YFERNHQHN
-547 LEVLSDLV
+547 LGILSDIV
-555 AERTGRRV
+555 AEQTGKRV
-563 KFECGVRAQT
+563 KFECSVRSHDT
-573 MQQTSGYIDLSRIHF
+573 GGHPSNFIDLSKIHQQVIF
-588 PVTHE
+588 E

>member
-21 QDAIVRTLRNEI
+21 QDAIVQTLRNEI
-33 LYDRIGHAYLFC
+33 IYDRIGHAYLFC

-73 CNACPSCRA
+73 CNQCPSCQA
-82 INSQSSM
+82 INNQSSL

-109 EQVQYSPVEGRYK
+109 EQVQYSPVEGKYK

-175 FRRISIDTISSHL
+175 FKRISIDTITNHL
-188 AHLMEKEGIEAEDKA
+188 VHLMEKEGIPAEEKA

-230 NQKLTYENVLEVLG
+230 NQTLTYDNVLEVLG

-252 RMLRNILA
+252 QLLRNILA
-260 QDTVSVLDTVDAM
+260 QDTIAVLHTVDQM
-273 ISEGR
+273 ITEGR

-298 DQEGAGDSLDLSAES
+298 DQNGMEDTLDLSTES
-313 IASLKDEAAHIE
+313 IAALQEEASLIE
-325 TNTLLRF
+325 TSTLLRF
-332 IRVLSDLSGQIRS
+332 IRVLSDLSGQLRN
-345 ATQKRVLLEVGFIR
+345 ATQKRILLEVGFIR
-359 LCTPQMETDAGS
+359 LCTPQMETDSGS
-371 LAERVRLLEQQ
+371 LLERVHMLEKKMAEGIPVQT
-382 AGSGGVVA
+382 AGPGGY
-390 PTAQNGASSAGA
+390 GAAGI
-402 NMSRAFPG
+402 PG
-410 NIAGSGGTGTAFPQG
+410 TGGMGTAFG
-425 TALSPEQLQA
+425 
-435 LLQAIAS
+435 
-442 GQLRIPAQNDPGG
+442 PGG
-455 QNGQPVSAQ
+455 SAGLG
-464 ADSGT
+464 DGT
-469 DVLSPE
+469 PGGPGGSSAAASE
-475 EALRERFSPAEAE
+475 NAAAALEERFSPAEAA
-488 DLAAIAAD
+488 DLKAIASS
-496 WPSIVAQAGM
+496 WNTIVGQTAM
-506 PMQQF
+506 PMQKF

-517 AVSEDSSVIRLI
+517 AVSEDSSIIQLI
-529 FEKDDMNK
+529 FERDDIEKN
-537 SYFERNHQHN
+537 YFERNHQHN
-547 LEVLSDLV
+547 LGILSDIV
-555 AERTGRRV
+555 AEQTGKRV
-563 KFECGVRAQT
+563 KFECSVRSHDT
-573 MQQTSGYIDLSRIHF
+573 GGHPSNFIDLSKIHQQVIF
-588 PVTHE
+588 E

>member
-21 QDAIVRTLRNEI
+21 QDAIVQTLRNEI
-33 LYDRIGHAYLFC
+33 IYDRIGHAYLFC

-63 NCQHPVDGNP
+63 NCQHPIDGNP
-73 CNACPSCRA
+73 CNQCASCQA
-82 INSQSSM
+82 INKQSSL

-109 EQVQYSPVEGRYK
+109 EQVQYSPVEGKYK

-175 FRRISIDTISSHL
+175 FKRISIDTITNHL
-188 AHLMEKEGIEAEDKA
+188 LYLMDKEGIPAEEKA

-230 NQKLTYENVLEVLG
+230 NQELTYDNVLEVLG
-244 TVDTAVFS
+244 TVDTAVFHQLLQSILS
-252 RMLRNILA
+252 R
-260 QDTVSVLDTVDAM
+260 DTIAVLHIIDKM
-273 ISEGR
+273 ITEGR

-298 DQEGAGDSLDLSAES
+298 DQNGMEDSLDLSTEA
-313 IASLKDEAAHIE
+313 ITSLKEEASQIE
-325 TNTLLRF
+325 TSTLLRF
-332 IRVLSDLSGQIRS
+332 IRVLSELSGQIRN
-345 ATQKRVLLEVGFIR
+345 ATQKRILLEVGFIR
-359 LCTPQMETDAGS
+359 LCTPEMETDS
-371 LAERVRLLEQQ
+371 DSLLERLHLLEKKVSQGIPVQ
-382 AGSGGVVA
+382 I
-390 PTAQNGASSAGA
+390 SSLP
-402 NMSRAFPG
+402 SE
-410 NIAGSGGTGTAFPQG
+410 SEQG
-425 TALSPEQLQA
+425 TVNHAATTGSSNRSPEQTA
-435 LLQAIAS
+435 
-442 GQLRIPAQNDPGG
+442 
-455 QNGQPVSAQ
+455 
-464 ADSGT
+464 AD
-469 DVLSPE
+469 LE
-475 EALRERFSPAEAE
+475 QRFSPAEAA
-488 DLAAIAAD
+488 DLKAIASK
-496 WPSIVAQAGM
+496 WKTIVGQTTM
-506 PMQQF
+506 PMQKF

-517 AVSEDSSVIRLI
+517 AVSEDSSIIQLI
-529 FEKDDMNK
+529 FERDDIEK

-547 LEVLSDLV
+547 LQLLSEIV
-555 AERTGRRV
+555 AEQTGKQV
-563 KFECGVRAQT
+563 KFECIVHSPQT
-573 MQQTSGYIDLSRIHF
+573 GQSSHFIDLSKIHQPIIF
-588 PVTHE
+588 E

>member
-21 QDAIVRTLRNEI
+21 QDAIVQTLRNEI
-33 LYDRIGHAYLFC
+33 IYDRIGHAYLFC

-73 CNACPSCRA
+73 CNQCPSCQA
-82 INSQSSM
+82 INNQSSL

-109 EQVQYSPVEGRYK
+109 EQVQYSPVEGKYK

-175 FRRISIDTISSHL
+175 FKRISIDTITNHL
-188 AHLMEKEGIEAEDKA
+188 VHLMEKEGIPAEEKA

-230 NQKLTYENVLEVLG
+230 NQTLTYDNVLEVLG

-252 RMLRNILA
+252 QLLRNILA
-260 QDTVSVLDTVDAM
+260 QDTIAVLHTVDQM
-273 ISEGR
+273 ITEGR

-298 DQEGAGDSLDLSAES
+298 DQNGMEDTLDLSTES
-313 IASLKDEAAHIE
+313 IAALQEEASLIE
-325 TNTLLRF
+325 TSTLLRF
-332 IRVLSDLSGQIRS
+332 IRVLSDLSGQLRN
-345 ATQKRVLLEVGFIR
+345 ATQKRILLEVGFIR
-359 LCTPQMETDAGS
+359 LCTPQMETDSGS
-371 LAERVRLLEQQ
+371 LLERVHMLEKKMAEGIPIQ
-382 AGSGGVVA
+382 AAGPGGY
-390 PTAQNGASSAGA
+390 GAAGI
-402 NMSRAFPG
+402 PG
-410 NIAGSGGTGTAFPQG
+410 TGGMGTAFG
-425 TALSPEQLQA
+425 
-435 LLQAIAS
+435 
-442 GQLRIPAQNDPGG
+442 PGG
-455 QNGQPVSAQ
+455 SAGLG
-464 ADSGT
+464 DGT
-469 DVLSPE
+469 PGGPGGSSAAASE
-475 EALRERFSPAEAE
+475 NAAAALEERFSPAEAA
-488 DLAAIAAD
+488 DLKAIASS
-496 WPSIVAQAGM
+496 WNTIVGQTAM
-506 PMQQF
+506 PMQKF

-517 AVSEDSSVIRLI
+517 AVSEDSSIIQLI
-529 FEKDDMNK
+529 FERDDIEKN
-537 SYFERNHQHN
+537 YFERNHQHN
-547 LEVLSDLV
+547 LGILSDIV
-555 AERTGRRV
+555 AEQTGKRV
-563 KFECGVRAQT
+563 KFECSVRSHDT
-573 MQQTSGYIDLSRIHF
+573 GGHPSNFIDLSKIHQQVIF
-588 PVTHE
+588 E

>member
-21 QDAIVRTLRNEI
+21 QDAIVQTLRNEI
-33 LYDRIGHAYLFC
+33 IYDRIGHAYLFC

-73 CNACPSCRA
+73 CNQCPSCQA
-82 INSQSSM
+82 INNQRSL

-109 EQVQYSPVEGRYK
+109 EQVQYSPVEGKYK

-175 FRRISIDTISSHL
+175 FKRISIDTITNHL
-188 AHLMEKEGIEAEDKA
+188 VHLMEKEGIPAEEKA

-230 NQKLTYENVLEVLG
+230 NQTLTYDNVLEVLG

-252 RMLRNILA
+252 QLLRNILA
-260 QDTVSVLDTVDAM
+260 QDTIAVLHTVDQM
-273 ISEGR
+273 ITEGR

-298 DQEGAGDSLDLSAES
+298 DQNGMEDTLDLSTES
-313 IASLKDEAAHIE
+313 IAALQEEASLIE
-325 TNTLLRF
+325 TSTLLRF
-332 IRVLSDLSGQIRS
+332 IRVLSDLSGQLRN
-345 ATQKRVLLEVGFIR
+345 ATQKRILLEVGFIR
-359 LCTPQMETDAGS
+359 LCTPQMETDSGS
-371 LAERVRLLEQQ
+371 LLERVHMLEKKMAEGSPVQ
-382 AGSGGVVA
+382 AVGPGGY
-390 PTAQNGASSAGA
+390 GAAGI
-402 NMSRAFPG
+402 PG
-410 NIAGSGGTGTAFPQG
+410 NSGMGTAFG
-425 TALSPEQLQA
+425 
-435 LLQAIAS
+435 
-442 GQLRIPAQNDPGG
+442 PGG
-455 QNGQPVSAQ
+455 FAGLGDGTPGGPGGSSA
-464 ADSGT
+464 AAS
-469 DVLSPE
+469 E
-475 EALRERFSPAEAE
+475 NAAAALEERFSPAEAA
-488 DLAAIAAD
+488 DLKAIASS
-496 WPSIVAQAGM
+496 WNTIVGQTAM
-506 PMQQF
+506 PMQKF

-517 AVSEDSSVIRLI
+517 AVSEDSSIIQLI
-529 FEKDDMNK
+529 FERDDIEKN
-537 SYFERNHQHN
+537 YFERNHQHN
-547 LEVLSDLV
+547 LSILSDIV
-555 AERTGRRV
+555 AEQTGKRV
-563 KFECGVRAQT
+563 KFECSVRSHDT
-573 MQQTSGYIDLSRIHF
+573 GGHPSNFIDLSKIHQQVIF
-588 PVTHE
+588 E